1 MAKASSHV
9 TNINLG
15 EGAKIASIKKLRT
28 EAITLRS
35 EASGGSYGEDE
46 LRRFYT
52 IIEAAEPTL
61 VMSNVELGER
71 VGLGSGYFGSVA
83 RAGRYPKLVNF
94 LRALTS
100 VIEVADERLV
110 HVDALEVRNSA
121 SPTAIGYSRIEQ
133 DHAELRALA
142 HSLSLM
148 AREEIEKLEADL
160 PNDSHRIAENKK
172 QRELMALFA
181 DGFERIARQL
191 SILSSDPHEPVL
203 LGKAGEVVAEVGKQI
218 NNWWTT
224 NAAEAIDWSIRLPI
238 IIAAVGALGWAGAN
252 MTVGTTAVAAMVG
265 GRKVLDVIKRR
276 KKDE

>member
-1 MAKASSHV
+1 LLYTA
-9 TNINLG
+9 TPP
-15 EGAKIASIKKLRT
+15 
-28 EAITLRS
+28 
-35 EASGGSYGEDE
+35 SGT
-46 LRRFYT
+46 R
-52 IIEAAEPTL
+52 P
-61 VMSNVELGER
+61 
-71 VGLGSGYFGSVA
+71 
-83 RAGRYPKLVNF
+83 
-94 LRALTS
+94 
-100 VIEVADERLV
+100 
-110 HVDALEVRNSA
+110 
-121 SPTAIGYSRIEQ
+121 
-133 DHAELRALA
+133 
-142 HSLSLM
+142 
-148 AREEIEKLEADL
+148 ADL